1 MCLVVSCQLSCLLLT
16 NLYILNLMIS
26 CICSVNVS
34 LVEDLVH
41 NLALTIHGYKQMLA
55 SDAMRYDV
63 M

>member
-16 NLYILNLMIS
+16 NLYLMIS